1 MKSAGKSTR
10 GRTWGWLIPIVAL
23 IGLSAAGWWRQTQ
36 QTATLRVELARVQMA
51 ALERDH
57 LRDANQQLLASQVS
71 NAELENLRAD
81 HAALIKLRAE
91 LEMLKGRT
99 TPVP

>member
-1 MKSAGKSTR
+1 MKSRGKSVS
-10 GRTWGWLIPIVAL
+10 GKTWRWLIPIVAL
-23 IGLSAAGWWRQTQ
+23 IGVSAAGWWQQTQ
-36 QTATLRVELARVQMA
+36 QTAALRAELARVQMA

-57 LRDANQQLLASQVS
+57 LREANERWRASQIS
-71 NAELENLRAD
+71 DAELENLRAD

-91 LEMLKGRT
+91 LETLKSRT